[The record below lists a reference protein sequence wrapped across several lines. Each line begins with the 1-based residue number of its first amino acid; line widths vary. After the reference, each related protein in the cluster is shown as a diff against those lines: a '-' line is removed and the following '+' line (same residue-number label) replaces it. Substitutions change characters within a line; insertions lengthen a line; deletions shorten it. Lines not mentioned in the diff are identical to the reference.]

1 MAEKNYL
8 SENLRL
14 LRMRMKYTQQQVAD
28 FLKISQPAYVK
39 YENGA
44 TDVSMENLERLA
56 SLYGV
61 SEYDLLENSV
71 EQMQVQ
77 AAFAFRKN
85 GENVNLEQIAQFRK
99 IVNNYLE
106 MTNEL
111 EKYYH

>member
-14 LRMRMKYTQQQVAD
+14 LRLRMKYTQQQVAD
-28 FLKISQPAYVK
+28 FLKISQPAYLK
-39 YENGA
+39 YENGT
-44 TDVSMENLERLA
+44 TDVSMEN
-56 SLYGV
+56 GV

-85 GENVNLEQIAQFRK
+85 GENVDLEQIAQFQK

-111 EKYYH
+111 EKYKHKN

>member
-1 MAEKNYL
+1 MVEKNYL

-56 SLYGV
+56 GLFGV

-77 AAFAFRKN
+77 TAFAFRKN
-85 GENVNLEQIAQFRK
+85 GENVNLEQIAQFQK
-99 IVNNYLE
+99 IVNNYIE

-111 EKYYH
+111 EKHNH

>member
-1 MAEKNYL
+1 
-8 SENLRL
+8 
-14 LRMRMKYTQQQVAD
+14 
-28 FLKISQPAYVK
+28 
-39 YENGA
+39 
-44 TDVSMENLERLA
+44 MENLERLA
-56 SLYGV
+56 GLYGV

-85 GENVNLEQIAQFRK
+85 GENVNLEQIAQFQK

>member
-1 MAEKNYL
+1 M
-8 SENLRL
+8 
-14 LRMRMKYTQQQVAD
+14 
-28 FLKISQPAYVK
+28 
-39 YENGA
+39 
-44 TDVSMENLERLA
+44 
-56 SLYGV
+56 
-61 SEYDLLENSV
+61 LENSV